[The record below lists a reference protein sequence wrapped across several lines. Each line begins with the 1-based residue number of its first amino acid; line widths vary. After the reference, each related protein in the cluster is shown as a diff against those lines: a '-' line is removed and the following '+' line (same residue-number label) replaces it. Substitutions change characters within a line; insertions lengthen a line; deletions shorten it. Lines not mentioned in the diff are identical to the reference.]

1 MRFKPTL
8 PISSIVFA
16 ALLYS
21 CQTKTPEAKSVKQ
34 QLIELKVEA
43 FIVKTSVLDQSI
55 TISGTLKPYEE
66 TVIMPEVAGRVVAI
80 NLQEGKTV
88 RRGTVLIEL
97 FNEDLKAQLR
107 KSQAQLQIAEETLK
121 RQSELIKVNG
131 ISQSDY
137 DQAQLQI
144 KAITADIEVINVQI
158 GRTKIKAPFDGT
170 FGLRNVSLGA
180 QVSTNTALV
189 TLREIDK
196 LKLDFSVP
204 EKYSSE
210 IKPGTQVQ
218 FTVQGDEQ
226 KYDAEVLASEQGID
240 YTNRN
245 LKVRAI
251 VQTPSSSL
259 VPGAFA
265 TVELRL
271 KQIENALLIPNQAI
285 IPQEKD
291 KRVIVASNGKAKF
304 AIVKT
309 GIRNASRIEVLSGI
323 NPGDTIITTGL
334 LFLKPGAILKYTTVK
349 RDSI

>member
-1 MRFKPTL
+1 MIFKPSHL
-8 PISSIVFA
+8 PGLIILAFA
-16 ALLYS
+16 MFA
-21 CQTKTPEAKSVKQ
+21 CQSKGPEAKSVKQ
-34 QLIELKVEA
+34 QLGELKVDA
-43 FIVKTSVLDQSI
+43 FIVKPSVLDQSI
-55 TISGTLKPYEE
+55 TISGTLKPFEE
-66 TVIMPEVAGRVVAI
+66 TVIMPEVPGRVVAI

-88 RRGTVLIEL
+88 KRGTVLIEL
-97 FNEDLKAQLR
+97 FNDDLKAQLR

-121 RQSELIKVNG
+121 RQEELIKVSG

-137 DQAQLQI
+137 DQAQLQV
-144 KAITADIEVINVQI
+144 KAITSDIEVLNVQI

-170 FGLRNVSLGA
+170 VGLRNVSLGA
-180 QVSTNTALV
+180 QVSVNTALV
-189 TLREIDK
+189 TLREVDK

-210 IKPGTQVQ
+210 ITPGIKVQ
-218 FTVQGDEQ
+218 FTLQGDDQ

-240 YTNRN
+240 YTSRN

-251 VQTPSSSL
+251 VQTPSPSL

-271 KQIENALLIPNQAI
+271 KQIEAALLIPNQAI

-291 KRVIVASNGKAKF
+291 KRVIVASKGKAKF
-304 AIVKT
+304 VIVKT
-309 GIRNASRIEVLSGI
+309 GIRKSSRVEVLSGI

-334 LFLKPGAILKYTTVK
+334 LFLRPGAILKYTTVK

>member
-1 MRFKPTL
+1 MKFKPTHL
-8 PISSIVFA
+8 IGSIVFA
-16 ALLYS
+16 YVLFA
-21 CQTKTPEAKSVKQ
+21 CQSKAPETKSVKQ
-34 QLIELKVEA
+34 QLSELKVEG
-43 FIVKTSVLDQSI
+43 FIVKPSVLDQSI
-55 TISGTLKPYEE
+55 TISGTLKAFEE
-66 TVIMPEVAGRVVAI
+66 TVIMPEVSGRVVAI

-88 RRGTVLIEL
+88 KRGTVLIEL

-121 RQSELIKVNG
+121 RQNELIKVSG

-137 DQAQLQI
+137 DQAQMQV
-144 KAITADIEVINVQI
+144 KAITADIEVLNVQI

-170 FGLRNVSLGA
+170 SGLRNVSLGA

-189 TLREIDK
+189 TLRQVDK

-210 IKPGTQVQ
+210 IIPGTKVQ
-218 FTVQGDEQ
+218 FTLQGNDQ
-226 KYDAEVLASEQGID
+226 KYDAEVMASEQGID
-240 YTNRN
+240 YANRN

-251 VQTPSSSL
+251 VQNPSPSL
-259 VPGAFA
+259 VPGAYA

-304 AIVKT
+304 VIVKT
-309 GIRNASRIEVLSGI
+309 GIRNASRIEALSGI

-334 LFLKPGAILKYTTVK
+334 LFLKPGAFLKFATIK
-349 RDSI
+349 RDSL

>member
-1 MRFKPTL
+1 MKSKPTRL
-8 PISSIVFA
+8 ISSIVIAFA
-16 ALLYS
+16 VFA
-21 CQTKTPEAKSVKQ
+21 CQSKAPEAKSVKQ
-34 QLIELKVEA
+34 QLSELKVEA
-43 FIVKTSVLDQSI
+43 FIVKPSVLDQSI
-55 TISGTLKPYEE
+55 TISGTLKPFEE
-66 TVIMPEVAGRVVAI
+66 TVIMPEVSGRVVAI

-88 RRGTVLIEL
+88 KRGTVLIEL
-97 FNEDLKAQLR
+97 FNDDLKAQLR
-107 KSQAQLQIAEETLK
+107 KSQAQLQIAEENLK
-121 RQSELIKVNG
+121 RQDELIKVNG

-137 DQAQLQI
+137 DQAQLQV
-144 KAITADIEVINVQI
+144 KAITADIEVLNVQI

-170 FGLRNVSLGA
+170 VGLRNVSLGA

-189 TLREIDK
+189 TLREVDK

-210 IKPGTQVQ
+210 IIPGTKVQ
-218 FTVQGDEQ
+218 FTLQGDEQ

-251 VQTPSSSL
+251 VQTPSPSL

-271 KQIENALLIPNQAI
+271 KQIEKALLIPNQAI
-285 IPQEKD
+285 IPQERD
-291 KRVIVASNGKAKF
+291 KRVIVASKGKAKF
-304 AIVKT
+304 VVIKT
-309 GIRNASRIEVLSGI
+309 GIRKASRVEVLSGI

-334 LFLKPGAILKYTTVK
+334 LFLRPGALLKYTTVK

>member
-8 PISSIVFA
+8 PISSVVFA
-16 ALLYS
+16 ALMLS
-21 CQTKTPEAKSVKQ
+21 CQSKTPEAKSAKQ
-34 QLIELKVEA
+34 QLSDLKVEA
-43 FIVKTSVLDQSI
+43 FIVNPSVLDQSI
-55 TISGTLKPYEE
+55 TISGTLKPFEE
-66 TVIMPEVAGRVVAI
+66 TVIMPEVAGRVVSI
-80 NLQEGKTV
+80 NLQEGKSV
-88 RRGTVLIEL
+88 KKGTVLIEL

-107 KSQAQLQIAEETLK
+107 KSQAQLQIAEETMK
-121 RQSELIKVNG
+121 RQNELIKVNG

-137 DQAQLQI
+137 DQAQLQV

-170 FGLRNVSLGA
+170 VGLRNVSLGA

-189 TLREIDK
+189 TLREVDK

-210 IKPGTQVQ
+210 IIPGTKVQ
-218 FTVQGDEQ
+218 FTLQGNDQ

-240 YTNRN
+240 YSNRN

-251 VQTPSSSL
+251 VQTPSPSL

-304 AIVKT
+304 VVVKT
-309 GIRNASRIEVLSGI
+309 GIRNASRIDVLSGI
-323 NPGDTIITTGL
+323 NPGDTIRTTGL
-334 LFLKPGAILKYTTVK
+334 LFLRPGAILKYTTVK

>member
-1 MRFKPTL
+1 MKYKPTRL
-8 PISSIVFA
+8 MGTIGLAIVMLA
-16 ALLYS
+16 
-21 CQTKTPEAKSVKQ
+21 CQSKAPEAKSVKQ
-34 QLIELKVEA
+34 QLSDLKVDA
-43 FIVKTSVLDQSI
+43 FVVNPSILDQSI
-55 TISGTLKPYEE
+55 TISGTLKPFEE
-66 TVIMPEVAGRVVAI
+66 TVIMPEVSGRVVAI

-88 RRGTVLIEL
+88 KRGTVLVEL

-121 RQSELIKVNG
+121 RQNELIKVSG

-137 DQAQLQI
+137 DQAQLQVKSI
-144 KAITADIEVINVQI
+144 SADIEVLNVQI
-158 GRTKIKAPFDGT
+158 GRTKIKAPFDGSV
-170 FGLRNVSLGA
+170 GLRNVSLGA

-189 TLREIDK
+189 TLREVDK

-210 IKPGTQVQ
+210 IKPGIKVQ
-218 FTVQGDEQ
+218 FTIQGDEQ
-226 KYDAEVLASEQGID
+226 KYDAEVMASEQGID

-251 VQTPSSSL
+251 VDIPSPLL

-271 KQIENALLIPNQAI
+271 KQIEKALLIPTQAI

-304 AIVKT
+304 VIVKT
-309 GIRNASRIEVLSGI
+309 GIRNASRIDVISGI

-334 LFLKPGAILKYTTVK
+334 LFLKPGSILKYSTVK